1 MSIIIFYNIILVAKL
16 QKSFEYFVSINQK
29 LLSKISKVTIYVKK
43 SHFLNYKSS
52 NLIYNHSLSELAPY
66 PDDIGNHY
74 WKEEAHDAHCL
85 KSELRRRRVVDGE
98 R

>member
-1 MSIIIFYNIILVAKL
+1 MFCVNKPKITIQNI
-16 QKSFEYFVSINQK
+16 KSDYFCK
-29 LLSKISKVTIYVKK
+29 EK
-43 SHFLNYKSS
+43 SLKSS

-85 KSELRRRRVVDGE
+85 KGEL
-98 R
+98 